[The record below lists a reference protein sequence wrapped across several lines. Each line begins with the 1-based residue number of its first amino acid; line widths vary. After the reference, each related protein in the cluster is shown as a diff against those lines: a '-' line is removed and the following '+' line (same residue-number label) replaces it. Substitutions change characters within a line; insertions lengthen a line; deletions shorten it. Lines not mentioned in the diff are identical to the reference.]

1 MRNNKKKLFD
11 VFEKFII
18 KNKHKAKQGL
28 FDYNDD
34 YETFKMIY
42 ALAELFPVNKK
53 YKRNEPNVEIYL
65 KELWY
70 LYFFYKEK
78 INGQNVKYSSIVAK
92 YC

>member
-1 MRNNKKKLFD
+1 MKSYQYFKTDSKGNP
-11 VFEKFII
+11 VFR
-18 KNKHKAKQGL
+18 KNTGQTL
-28 FDYNDD
+28 C
-34 YETFKMIY
+34 E
-42 ALAELFPVNKK
+42 
-53 YKRNEPNVEIYL
+53 VEIYL